1 MSFNFQRYIT
11 DNPLLKESVGE
22 SYFQNDMTVVSDPNA
37 YTADDFAKAAEELQ
51 SNRFDV
57 EYDQEGIVVHDKKT
71 KSNISFD
78 YTDNSWTAT
87 FEDGMIPSTDS
98 VKMNLDEFIEE
109 VQSWKAWS
117 NQNRI

>member
-87 FEDGMIPSTDS
+87 FEDGMTPSADS